1 MLCVRHLSR
10 CSLVA
15 LLLLWGP
22 TGARGCSPLDRHL
35 PVSGGAICLPGGAV
49 DFSVFL
55 AVKMETSIYSMA
67 CDCRLYCLQGRGML
81 SLSNMV
87 LAPDLLMLKDTG
99 RTPIGVGEQED
110 SMAAYRSEYESFRGQ
125 GIPPLEDLEVG
136 KPVGAILPMSE
147 RAQLALR
154 DSIELIDFLI
164 NQDDVTW
171 N

>member
-1 MLCVRHLSR
+1 M
-10 CSLVA
+10 
-15 LLLLWGP
+15 P
-22 TGARGCSPLDRHL
+22 
-35 PVSGGAICLPGGAV
+35 
-49 DFSVFL
+49 
-55 AVKMETSIYSMA
+55 
-67 CDCRLYCLQGRGML
+67 
-81 SLSNMV
+81 
-87 LAPDLLMLKDTG
+87 
-99 RTPIGVGEQED
+99 
-110 SMAAYRSEYESFRGQ
+110 AYKSEYEAFNNP

>member
-1 MLCVRHLSR
+1 
-10 CSLVA
+10 
-15 LLLLWGP
+15 
-22 TGARGCSPLDRHL
+22 
-35 PVSGGAICLPGGAV
+35 
-49 DFSVFL
+49 
-55 AVKMETSIYSMA
+55 
-67 CDCRLYCLQGRGML
+67 ML
-81 SLSNMV
+81 SSSNMI
-87 LAPDLLMLKDTG
+87 LAPELLRLKDTG
-99 RTPIGVGEQED
+99 RTPIGVREQEG
-110 SMAAYRSEYESFRGQ
+110 SMAAYKSEYESFRGGQ